1 MLFVPEVREIESF
14 VYQRTVFFQDTDAAG
29 VVYFAN
35 VLSMCH
41 EAFEASL
48 AEFGVDLKAF
58 FTQPEQAIPIVHA
71 SVDFLRP
78 MFCGDQ
84 LEIYVVPT
92 QLNANE
98 FELAYTIF
106 ADNKMDKPVG
116 RAKTRHVCIDAKSR
130 TRTPLSGEISQW
142 LAHWSN
148 PETAESD

>member
-1 MLFVPEVREIESF
+1 MLFVSDVKEPGSF
-14 VYQRTVFFQDTDAAG
+14 VYRRTVFFQDTDAAG

-58 FTQPEQAIPIVHA
+58 FTNPDLAIPIVHA

-78 MFCGDQ
+78 MFCGDR

-92 QLNANE
+92 QLSPTE

-106 ADNKMDKPVG
+106 ADAKMDKPVG
-116 RAKTRHVCIDAKSR
+116 RAKTRHVCIDAKAR
-130 TRTPLSGEISQW
+130 TRAPLSGQISQW
-142 LAHWSN
+142 LAQGSLV
-148 PETAESD
+148 ETAESG